1 MDEVILVE
9 TNKTTNGPVLEFGK
23 FLWLIWI
30 WILIIANH
38 AMNWEG
44 YFSDT
49 PIDLFSMCSIR
60 VNHFISGNWFDS
72 ICSALK
78 FTSKPPPPHPFRD
91 KFDEIIYMINSW
103 NDYMKRFFIPSWI
116 LCLD

>member
-38 AMNWEG
+38 TMNWVK
-44 YFSDT
+44 YVSDT
-49 PIDLFSMCSIR
+49 SIGIFSVFSIR
-60 VNHFISGNWFDS
+60 VNQFISVNWFES

-78 FTSKPPPPHPFRD
+78 FTSKPPTLT
-91 KFDEIIYMINSW
+91 FDINYL
-103 NDYMKRFFIPSWI
+103 NFTRR
-116 LCLD
+116 